1 MKKLFSLII
10 VILLLGISAAGCR
23 QYIPVDDDT
32 FTVDEYR
39 RYIED
44 FSSDENVGPIVD
56 AEDAAQKAEEVWIRI
71 YGEDIKDERPYI
83 VSYDEENG
91 VWMVKG
97 SLPPFALGGV
107 ANILI
112 ENDTGKVL
120 AVWHGK

>member
-71 YGEDIKDERPYI
+71 
-83 VSYDEENG
+83 
-91 VWMVKG
+91 
-97 SLPPFALGGV
+97 
-107 ANILI
+107 
-112 ENDTGKVL
+112 
-120 AVWHGK
+120 